1 MQRVAPLIEQEA
13 VCWEGE
19 NGEGCYGQI
28 EKRQNKQF
36 AQMCYLGCRGEF
48 DQLTICRVL
57 EHLVRSAG
65 AWKSWGVLADL
76 PESSPLFEGFRK
88 AGFTIWAR
96 QNIYHLSSKQKEYN
110 EEQIRWRLWTSEDI
124 NFMNAL
130 YKEIVPGS
138 VQCIEPMTRKAA
150 LGLVAYQ
157 PNGRLAAYA
166 DIEYGTK
173 GIWVQVISS
182 PEAKSGSLLQSL
194 PTAIPELAGRP
205 VYLCVRSYQ
214 PWLDAALEETGCL
227 MSEAQILLVKH
238 LVLRKS
244 LERLA
249 VKQIFE
255 SSSME
260 GSLPI
265 TQIK

>member
-1 MQRVAPLIEQEA
+1 MQRLAPLVEQEA
-13 VCWEGE
+13 VSWQGE
-19 NGEGCYGQI
+19 DGESCYGQI
-28 EKRQNKQF
+28 EKRQTRQY
-36 AQMCYLGCRGEF
+36 AQMCYLGCQDES
-48 DQLTICRVL
+48 DPVNICRVL
-57 EHLVRSAG
+57 EHLLKSAG
-65 AWKSWGVLADL
+65 AWKAWGVLADL

-88 AGFTIWAR
+88 AGFSIWAR
-96 QNIYHLSSKQKEYN
+96 QNIYQLNSIDKDYKE
-110 EEQIRWRLWTSEDI
+110 ESIRWRLWTSEDI
-124 NFMNAL
+124 NVMNAL
-130 YKEIVPGS
+130 YKEVVPGA

-166 DIEYGTK
+166 DIEYGPK
-173 GIWVQVISS
+173 GIWVQMVSS
-182 PEAKSGSLLQSL
+182 PEVRSAGLLQSL

-214 PWLDAALEETGCL
+214 AWLDSAMEEAGY
-227 MSEAQILLVKH
+227 SRREAQILLVKH

-244 LERLA
+244 LARAA

-255 SSSME
+255 SSKME

-265 TQIK
+265 TQKK